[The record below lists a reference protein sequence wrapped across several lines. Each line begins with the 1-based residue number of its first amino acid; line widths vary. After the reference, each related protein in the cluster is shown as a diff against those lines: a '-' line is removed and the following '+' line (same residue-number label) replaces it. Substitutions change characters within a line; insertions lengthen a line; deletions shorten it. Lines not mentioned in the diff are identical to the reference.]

1 MIPFS
6 SPRSRTQFAW
16 VAIAAVWAVLA
27 AMAWRGGLIS
37 DEWIHFPQ
45 ISRMRAG
52 DWLGIDPSLTTLTG
66 YHGLVA
72 LAMKAVG
79 AESLGAARWI
89 SALSGV
95 FAVWAFHGTR
105 RALTGDASPLPVQ
118 QFALMPILLPF
129 VFLAYTDVLS
139 LAMVFGAFWLALRE
153 RHVPAALVLL
163 ASLLARQNNVIWA
176 AFIAAW
182 SLWPYLRH
190 SGEGGNTGAE
200 RFTMERF
207 APGSLPSRGRRIP
220 GVSLPYLCVA
230 AAFIAYWVVHGS
242 ISVSQT
248 QAHAHPDLSFHV
260 GNVYFA
266 LALLAAMMPLHL
278 ALGVKRFVWKATTR
292 PAWWLLPAAC
302 LAVFVALFAV
312 DHPYNRAVPQ
322 FNVRNAALL
331 YIDAHLVAK
340 VAFGIAAT
348 LAACALA
355 GNGTAVRHGWLLLPF
370 AAVALCAAWLIE
382 PRYSLAPLALYL
394 ALRRRESA
402 PIEWITLAL
411 WAALAVYFATGV
423 FDYRFM
429 I

>member
-6 SPRSRTQFAW
+6 SSRSRTQVAW
-16 VAIAAVWAVLA
+16 IAVAAIWAMLA

-52 DWLGIDPSLTTLTG
+52 DWLGIDPSLTMPTG

-72 LAMKAVG
+72 LAMKAIG

-95 FAVWAFHGTR
+95 FAVWAFHGSR
-105 RALTGDASPLPVQ
+105 RALTGDAAVLPAQ
-118 QFALMPILLPF
+118 QFALLPLLLPF
-129 VFLAYTDVLS
+129 VFLVYTDVLS
-139 LAMVFGAFWLALRE
+139 LAMVFGALWLALRE

-163 ASLLARQNNVIWA
+163 ASLLVRQNNVIWA
-176 AFIAAW
+176 GFIAAW
-182 SLWPYLRH
+182 SLWPLIRDFRA
-190 SGEGGNTGAE
+190 GGT
-200 RFTMERF
+200 
-207 APGSLPSRGRRIP
+207 PGRGRRI
-220 GVSLPYLCVA
+220 VVVALPYLAVA
-230 AAFIAYWVVHGS
+230 AAFIAYWIAHGS

-248 QAHAHPDLSFHV
+248 QSYAHPDLSFHV

-266 LALLAAMMPLHL
+266 LALFAFMMPLHL
-278 ALGVKRFVWKATTR
+278 SLGVQRFVTKAMAR
-292 PAWWLLPAAC
+292 PAWWLLPVAC
-302 LAVFVALFAV
+302 LALFFVLFAV
-312 DHPYNRAVPQ
+312 DHPYNRVVPQ
-322 FNVRNAALL
+322 YNVRNAALL
-331 YIDAHLVAK
+331 YVDAHLVAK
-340 VAFGIAAT
+340 AAFGFVAT

-355 GNGTAVRHGWLLLPF
+355 GNGSAARHGWLLAPF
-370 AAVALCAAWLIE
+370 AALALCAAWLIE
-382 PRYSLAPLALYL
+382 PRYSLAPIALYL

-402 PIEWITLAL
+402 PVEWITLAL

-423 FDYRFM
+423 LDYRFM